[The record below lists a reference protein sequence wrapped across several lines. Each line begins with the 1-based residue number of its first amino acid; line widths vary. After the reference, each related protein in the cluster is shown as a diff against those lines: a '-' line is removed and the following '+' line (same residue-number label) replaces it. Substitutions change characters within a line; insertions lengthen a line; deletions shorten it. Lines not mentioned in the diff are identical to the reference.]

1 MAKRITKSQEIEI
14 IRLYTEE
21 SKSSK
26 EISEIIGVSSSSVL
40 RVLKRNNVGTRSKAP
55 INMPNKFSKEKEQEI
70 IRLYTEENKSTV
82 EIANI
87 FGTYNTSIRRVLERN
102 NVRIRSYSEA
112 RRFVELE
119 DISSKEGTN
128 DFDYFLGLL
137 ATDGCVTNNKII
149 LDFSEENKELL
160 DYWNEFL
167 GNKCNISISIHK
179 VFKVPQYRISF
190 RNKEVADYF
199 ATFGIIPRKS
209 FDLKLKYINWN
220 VLRGIID
227 GDGCVSTTNTGNT
240 VKLGI
245 TSACKGFLVQIQDF
259 LKEEG
264 FTSFINKSYRN
275 KNPIYDLFV
284 YKTSDLIEIYKRL
297 YDNAHYFL
305 KRKRNNFGPILK
317 KFNDSNSVN
326 SVNDE
331 HPKTEPS
338 LNKEGAET
346 RNGESKE

>member
-1 MAKRITKSQEIEI
+1 MYI
-14 IRLYTEE
+14 EE

-40 RVLKRNNVGTRSKAP
+40 RVLKRNNVEARSKAP
-55 INMPNKFSKEKEQEI
+55 INTPNKFSKEKEQEI
-70 IRLYTEENKSTV
+70 IRLYTEENKSTL

-112 RRFVELE
+112 QRFVELE

-137 ATDGCVTNNKII
+137 ATDGCVTDNKII

-167 GNKCNISISIHK
+167 GNKCNINVSVHK

-190 RNKEVADYF
+190 RNKEVVDYL

-209 FDLKLKYINWN
+209 FDLKLKYINWD

-227 GDGCVSTTNTGNT
+227 GDGCVSTTNAGNT

-245 TSACKGFLVQIQDF
+245 TSACKEFLVQIQDF

-264 FTSFINKSYRN
+264 FTSFINESHRN
-275 KNPIYDLFV
+275 ENLIYDLFV
-284 YKTSDLIEIYKRL
+284 YKTSDLVEIYKRL

-317 KFNDSNSVN
+317 KFNINNSVN
-326 SVNDE
+326 SVNEE
-331 HPKTEPS
+331 HSKTEPS
-338 LNKEGAET
+338 LSNKEGAET
-346 RNGESKE
+346 RNGEPKE